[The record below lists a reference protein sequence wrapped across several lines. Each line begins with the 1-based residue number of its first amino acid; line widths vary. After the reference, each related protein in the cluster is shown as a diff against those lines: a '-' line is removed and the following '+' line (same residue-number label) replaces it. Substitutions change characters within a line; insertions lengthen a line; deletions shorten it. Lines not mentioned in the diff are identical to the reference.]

1 MVDYFALALSHGL
14 LALAGWK
21 LLTRADLDADPAPP
35 ADQADG
41 QDAAAKPPKPG
52 QKRGLRLRA

>member
-21 LLTRADLDADPAPP
+21 LLTRQDLDADPAPP
-35 ADQADG
+35 AAGEEQ
-41 QDAAAKPPKPG
+41 QDAPAKRPKP
-52 QKRGLRLRA
+52 GLRLRA

>member
-21 LLTRADLDADPAPP
+21 LLQRGDLDADPAPP
-35 ADQADG
+35 GDG
-41 QDAAAKPPKPG
+41 DGAAGAASEPPEK
-52 QKRGLRLRA
+52 GLRLRA